1 MENEKEILLDLMK
14 LELRD
19 ERRYLRRIRRKKEER
34 QRRIN
39 SDVGIRKLESILRKI
54 IEEVNKRME
63 ELKKKYRTRREQ
75 KINESLFTIVS
86 KWRLA

>member
-1 MENEKEILLDLMK
+1 MK

-39 SDVGIRKLESILRKI
+39 SDVGIRQLESILRKI

-63 ELKKKYRTRREQ
+63 ELKKKYRKKVEHLE
-75 KINESLFTIVS
+75 KNS
-86 KWRLA
+86 